1 MAESEPSAA
10 PAPGPDAPRGV
21 AGFLRHYLIA
31 VQFFT
36 RLPVTGRLADWVGFS
51 PAMLRASAAHF
62 PGVGLLVGGL
72 LGAALALLLAGLPP
86 VPASAWV
93 AAVAVSVA
101 GALLTGAFHE
111 DGLADLADG
120 LGGSLDRERALEIMK
135 DSRIGSYGAL
145 ALLLVTGLRATLLAV
160 LIEQG
165 AGLAFAAWLA
175 VQAWARW
182 SPLWVM
188 ARLPYAGDA
197 EHAKAKPLATGVGA
211 RQPWLALP
219 LALLVLLP
227 LAGLGAPQALFV
239 PLVAGAVGL
248 LMVGWLRRRLGGYT
262 GDTLGATEQLAELA
276 LLLLLAAT

>member
-1 MAESEPSAA
+1 MSRLREELLLLA
-10 PAPGPDAPRGV
+10 V
-21 AGFLRHYLIA
+21 ALQFL
-31 VQFFT
+31 T
-36 RLPVTGRLADWVGFS
+36 RLPVRLPHFQDDWLNRCVRYFPLVG
-51 PAMLRASAAHF
+51 AL
-62 PGVGLLVGGL
+62 VGLLSGCL
-72 LGAALALLLAGLPP
+72 LLLPWWPPLVLALLVLALQ
-86 VPASAWV
+86 
-93 AAVAVSVA
+93 AA
-101 GALLTGAFHE
+101 LTGAFHE
-111 DGLADLADG
+111 DGLADSFDA
-120 LGGSLDRERALEIMK
+120 LGGAVSRERALAIMK